1 MSSRSSSENR
11 SSNETITSTIDNRMA
26 ADGGSIVVRDGT
38 VNVID
43 GGAIAL
49 AGDLSEIA
57 FDLGN
62 TALNSGTELAALGG
76 LVAGDALITAENLV
90 GDGFDFASGLAS
102 DFQYGAT
109 AGAQD
114 ALQASLSFADGVV
127 GENAALAWDLSEMSI
142 ENGMDFAELSADLT
156 FGAYGFAQDLA
167 ETAIYANQRNTEA
180 TLASTQAALS
190 ETLFANQSEEGQI
203 SQNLIKIGLP
213 ALAIAIVASRII

>member
-26 ADGGSIVVRDGT
+26 ADGGSIVVRDGE

-62 TALNSGTELAALGG
+62 TALNSGTELAALGA

-90 GDGFDFASGLAS
+90 DGGYAFADGLAADNAAITQAALQQSLGFASG
-102 DFQYGAT
+102 
-109 AGAQD
+109 
-114 ALQASLSFADGVV
+114 VV
-127 GENAALAWDLSEMSI
+127 GDSNALAWDLSEMSI
-142 ENGMDFAELSADLT
+142 DSGMDFAELSADLT

-190 ETLFANQSEEGQI
+190 ETLFSNQSEEGQI

-213 ALAIAIVASRII
+213 ALAIAIVASRIM